1 MFLLSKI
8 QLRRLFAIGLI
19 SISLFFSSAWGL
31 NSDRALAE
39 VLKRDAVGMTEDN
52 VIDDAEYESAKMTRN
67 QKQAERSLQAEARAE
82 KQAEKESVSDKLNL
96 DDILPPAV
104 EDALD
109 LD

>member
-19 SISLFFSSAWGL
+19 SITLFFSSAWGL
-31 NSDRALAE
+31 NRDRALAE
-39 VLKRDAVGMTEDN
+39 VLTRDVTNMAEDN
-52 VIDDAEYESAKMTRN
+52 VVDDAEYESVKMSRN
-67 QKQAERSLQAEARAE
+67 QKQAERSLQAEAE
-82 KQAEKESVSDKLNL
+82 EQAEKESVADKLNL